1 MGLLAFLYIASGM
14 ADLAVGDRQ
23 IKRVVRS
30 IPVSEKSLHRVYQSF
45 NFDNGVEE
53 SSKLN

>member
-14 ADLAVGDRQ
+14 ADLSVGDRQ

-30 IPVSEKSLHRVYQSF
+30 IPVSEKSLHHVYQSF